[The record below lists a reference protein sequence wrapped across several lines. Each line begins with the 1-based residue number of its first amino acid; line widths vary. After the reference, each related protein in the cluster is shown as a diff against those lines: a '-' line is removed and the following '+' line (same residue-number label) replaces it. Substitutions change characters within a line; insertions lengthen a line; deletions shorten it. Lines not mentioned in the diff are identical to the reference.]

1 MIASVLRKAFG
12 TRNTREFKRMERVVA
27 RINAL
32 KEEVRA
38 RSDAGLATA
47 SHGSESSGRF
57 YRSHV
62 RRLRQVGL

>member
-1 MIASVLRKAFG
+1 MVASVLRKAFG
-12 TRNTREFKRMERVVA
+12 TRNTREFKHMERVVA

-32 KEEVRA
+32 EKEMPA

-47 SHGSESSGRF
+47 SRGSESSGGF
-57 YRSHV
+57 GGSYV

>member
-32 KEEVRA
+32 EEEMRA
-38 RSDAGLATA
+38 RSVAALTICFPRKRT
-47 SHGSESSGRF
+47 SGR
-57 YRSHV
+57 
-62 RRLRQVGL
+62 GLPIV

>member
-32 KEEVRA
+32 EEEEVRA
-38 RSDAGLATA
+38 RSDAGLTTA
-47 SHGSESSGRF
+47 SHGSESSGGF
-57 YRSHV
+57 CRSYV
-62 RRLRQVGL
+62 RRLRQVG

>member
-1 MIASVLRKAFG
+1 MVASVLRKAFG

-32 KEEVRA
+32 EEEMRA
-38 RSDAGLATA
+38 RSDAGLTTA
-47 SHGSESSGRF
+47 SHGSESSGEF
-57 YRSHV
+57 CRSYV

>member
-32 KEEVRA
+32 EDEMRA
-38 RSDAGLATA
+38 SSDAGLTTA
-47 SHGSESSGRF
+47 SRGSESSGGSW
-57 YRSHV
+57 RSYV
-62 RRLRQVGL
+62 RRLRQVG